1 MTLLQRIGLV
11 FIAMTLSG
19 IFGAFTGY
27 RYAKG
32 QEATVK
38 VEKLETQITVIN
50 DQVKQDTQLIAT
62 QVTRRVK
69 QNQEVKQI
77 ETQGVMDAA
86 LKTNRSCGWD
96 DESYGLLIR
105 AIDTANGTGS
115 HSRVPAGLSPSALS
129 GGSNGSGLTRLD
141 VPGNQQRQ

>member
-19 IFGAFTGY
+19 MFGAFLGY

-32 QEATVK
+32 QVAVTQ
-38 VEKLETQITVIN
+38 VEELKTQITVIN
-50 DQVKQDTQLIAT
+50 DQVKEDTQLIAV
-62 QVTRRVK
+62 QAKRRVHETRK
-69 QNQEVKQI
+69 AVEVEQK
-77 ETQGVMDAA
+77 GVMDAA
-86 LKTNRSCGWD
+86 LKTNRSCGLD

-105 AIDTANGTGS
+105 AIDTANGTSGY
-115 HSRVPAGLSPSALS
+115 SRVPAGMPTSALS
-129 GGSNGSGLTRLD
+129 GESNGSGLTRLD

>member
-1 MTLLQRIGLV
+1 MTLAQRIGLV

-19 IFGAFTGY
+19 ILGGFFGY

-32 QEATVK
+32 QEATLK
-38 VEKLETQITVIN
+38 VEKLETTLTVIN
-50 DQVKQDTQLIAT
+50 DQVKEDTQLIQT
-62 QVTRRVK
+62 QVIRRTQK
-69 QNQEVKQI
+69 IKEVKQI
-77 ETQGVMDAA
+77 ETQGVMDAS
-86 LKTNRSCGWD
+86 LKATAVCGWD

-129 GGSNGSGLTRLD
+129 GESNGSGFTYLD

>member
-11 FIAMTLSG
+11 FIAMALSG

-69 QNQEVKQI
+69 KSQEVKQI

-105 AIDTANGTGS
+105 AIDTANGTSGY
-115 HSRVPAGLSPSALS
+115 SRVPAGVSTATKTNRSI
-129 GGSNGSGLTRLD
+129 GSGLTHLD
-141 VPGNQQRQ
+141 VPGGQ

>member
-19 IFGAFTGY
+19 MFGAFTGY

-105 AIDTANGTGS
+105 AIDTANGTSGY
-115 HSRVPAGLSPSALS
+115 SRVPAGMPTSALS
-129 GGSNGSGLTRLD
+129 GESNGSGLTHLD
-141 VPGNQQRQ
+141 VSDAQ

>member
-19 IFGAFTGY
+19 MFGAFLGY

-32 QEATVK
+32 PVAVTQ
-38 VEKLETQITVIN
+38 VEELKTQITVIN
-50 DQVKQDTQLIAT
+50 DQVKEDTQLIAV
-62 QVTRRVK
+62 QAKRRVHETRK
-69 QNQEVKQI
+69 AVEVEQK
-77 ETQGVMDAA
+77 GVMDAS
-86 LKTNRSCGWD
+86 LKATAVCGWD

-105 AIDTANGTGS
+105 AIDTANGAGS
-115 HSRVPAGLSPSALS
+115 SPRVPARLSPSALS
-129 GGSNGSGLTRLD
+129 EGSNGSGLTRLD

>member
-1 MTLLQRIGLV
+1 MTIFQRLSLV
-11 FIAMTLSG
+11 FIAMTISG
-19 IFGAFTGY
+19 MLGAFTGY

-32 QEATVK
+32 QEAKDK
-38 VEKLETQITVIN
+38 VVVLETQIEVIN

-62 QVTRRVK
+62 QAVRRVK
-69 QNQEVKQI
+69 KSQEVKQI

-105 AIDTANGTGS
+105 AIETANGTG
-115 HSRVPAGLSPSALS
+115 HPSRVPARLSPSALS
-129 GGSNGSGLTRLD
+129 GESNGSGLTYLD

>member
-19 IFGAFTGY
+19 MFGAFTGY

-105 AIDTANGTGS
+105 AIDTANGTSG
-115 HSRVPAGLSPSALS
+115 HSRVPAGMSTSALS
-129 GGSNGSGLTRLD
+129 GESNGSGFTYLD
-141 VPGNQQRQ
+141 VSGAQ